1 MTVRGERFG
10 RRSRLASPLLAAVAL
25 ASAGCAHL
33 EPEALPQ
40 TAGAVAWRQDSA
52 ADTAAQRRVDE
63 ILTGEL
69 DADRAAQVAL
79 LASPD
84 LQAQFEKL
92 GVARAQYL
100 EAAAAP
106 NPLIDWQRRTLA
118 DGGGARVE
126 WGLTQNLIGLL
137 TLPMRR
143 AAAETELAGARSE
156 AAREVEHLALDARS
170 ALWTLQAAERI
181 AELRRQHAELGRLAF
196 EVAGRY
202 RDAGNIKAFDFEAE
216 RSLHL
221 EARDRFDAATLE
233 ALEARLSLSR
243 LLGVLGRDTPLR
255 IAGRLPSLPADDPVT
270 NGAEAAALER
280 RLDVRA
286 ARQRAEASLQRVGI
300 ARGTR
305 LVPALEVGVAREK
318 EPSGERLTGP
328 TVALE
333 LPLFDARTAQI
344 AAGDAEARVALR
356 ELEAKVLDVRRDLR
370 LATAA
375 LANARRRVQT
385 WQTEV
390 LPARLKI
397 VDGNAREFFYMLRGP
412 FDPMHAKQAAIE
424 AEIESVAALRDY
436 WLARAQLARASG
448 DLALVRGEA
457 LAKGATP

>member
-1 MTVRGERFG
+1 MSVSGDVS
-10 RRSRLASPLLAAVAL
+10 RRARLAGPVLAALCVAL
-25 ASAGCAHL
+25 AGCAHL
-33 EPEALPQ
+33 DPESLSQAS
-40 TAGAVAWRQDSA
+40 GAVAWRQDA
-52 ADTAAQRRVDE
+52 ADDTGAQRRVDE
-63 ILTGEL
+63 LLTGEL
-69 DADRAAQVAL
+69 DADRAAQIAL

-92 GVARAQYL
+92 GIARAQYL

-137 TLPMRR
+137 TLPARR
-143 AAAETELAGARSE
+143 AAAEAELAGARSE
-156 AAREVEHLALDARS
+156 AAREVEHLALEARA
-170 ALWTLQAAERI
+170 ALWTLQAADRI

-233 ALEARLSLSR
+233 ALEARLAFSR
-243 LLGVLGRDTPLR
+243 VLGVLGRDTPLR
-255 IAGRLPSLPADDPVT
+255 IAGRLPSLPASDPAA
-270 NGAEAAALER
+270 NGLEAATLER
-280 RLDVRA
+280 RLDLRA
-286 ARQRAEASLQRVGI
+286 ARQRAEAALQRVGI

-305 LVPALEVGVAREK
+305 LVPALEVGATREK
-318 EPSGERLTGP
+318 EPNGERLSGP

-344 AAGDAEARVALR
+344 AAGNAEARLALR
-356 ELEAKVLDVRRDLR
+356 ELEAKVLDARRDLR
-370 LATAA
+370 LATAS
-375 LANARRRVQT
+375 LANARRRVET
-385 WQTEV
+385 WQSEV

-436 WLARAQLARASG
+436 WLARVQLARASG
-448 DLALVRGEA
+448 DLALVRGDEP
-457 LAKGATP
+457 AKGATP